1 MSSIKSHPAIPE
13 PQQSG
18 GGDKPSKPTA
28 CTNCHSAKVR
38 CDFNTP
44 CERCVRLNKTCVPHV
59 SRQGRGSKKRKNQR
73 QQQQDGG
80 TVASKGGKTN
90 GNDADKADTGSG
102 GGAGTGTTST
112 SSKSREAKKKKKKRT
127 LKSQPTEDVLCKS
140 LVSIDPQHF
149 GIRFLIRSWISFAIR
164 RRSFALLSRAAT
176 LATRVGISMDD
187 VMCAKDYDGSFG
199 STAENGSDGTQ
210 QQQKKWH
217 QGPVDFLY
225 PALITPMDKQDV
237 GDKRLLWSEI
247 PSDLLAS
254 AGCCAKTAGLGHCE
268 ASYDTGK
275 DGEVFDADQTTCRFA
290 EEKVRECQ
298 NAAEMAAVVED
309 KSEAEILAPVLGD
322 RWIFAREMKKGQ
334 SRYFVSPAFERDI
347 CSWESIKD
355 AWLANEREV
364 VSLFLPPSEK
374 APYIR
379 ALMHQMTLHERLGVR
394 PRASRYGSKILVKNS
409 NDDNDGERTLVK
421 VDQISCM
428 KIVSV
433 DCSFFYNEYV
443 PVEVSTAETLAS
455 MSMPMA
461 AMEDIKARQNDVA
474 PSPAAKD
481 TPVNILS
488 IPSSTAPV
496 SEEDWLDLDQIGELG
511 DLNELMDFLDEARST
526 FEVDMM

>member
-1 MSSIKSHPAIPE
+1 M
-13 PQQSG
+13 
-18 GGDKPSKPTA
+18 
-28 CTNCHSAKVR
+28 
-38 CDFNTP
+38 
-44 CERCVRLNKTCVPHV
+44 RLNKTCVPHV
-59 SRQGRGSKKRKNQR
+59 SRQGRGKKKRKNQ
-73 QQQQDGG
+73 QEEEDSG
-80 TVASKGGKTN
+80 TVASKGGGTN
-90 GNDADKADTGSG
+90 GNGVDKAGTGSG
-102 GGAGTGTTST
+102 GGAGT
-112 SSKSREAKKKKKKRT
+112 SSSRSRMTRKKKRT
-127 LKSQPTEDVLCKS
+127 VKGQPTEDVLCKS

-187 VMCAKDYDGSFG
+187 IMCAKGYVSSIG
-199 STAENGSDGTQ
+199 STTENGSDATKQ
-210 QQQKKWH
+210 QQKWH

-225 PALITPMDKQDV
+225 PALITPMDKQHL
-237 GDKRLLWSEI
+237 GDTRLLWSEI

-254 AGCCAKTAGLGHCE
+254 AGCCAKSAGLGHCE
-268 ASYDTGK
+268 ASYDK
-275 DGEVFDADQTTCRFA
+275 DEEVDDADQTRFA
-290 EEKVRECQ
+290 EEEVRECQ

-379 ALMHQMTLHERLGVR
+379 ALMHQMTLHERAGVR
-394 PRASRYGSKILVKNS
+394 PRASRYCSKILVKNS
-409 NDDNDGERTLVK
+409 NGDNDGERTLVN

-428 KIVSV
+428 KIVDV

-455 MSMPMA
+455 MSTPVA
-461 AMEDIKARQNDVA
+461 AMSSDDIKARQTD
-474 PSPAAKD
+474 PPFSPTKD
-481 TPVNILS
+481 TPANIS
-488 IPSSTAPV
+488 VPSSTAPV
-496 SEEDWLDLDQIGELG
+496 SEEEWLDLDQISELG
-511 DLNELMDFLDEARST
+511 DLNELMGFLDEARST